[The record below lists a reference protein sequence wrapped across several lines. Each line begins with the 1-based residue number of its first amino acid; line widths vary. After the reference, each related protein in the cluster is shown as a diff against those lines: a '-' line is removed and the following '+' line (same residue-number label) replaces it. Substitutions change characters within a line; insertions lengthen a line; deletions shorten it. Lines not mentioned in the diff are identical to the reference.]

1 MDVTL
6 LPYGNARKGPDGSI
20 QCQHGPKECTGNI
33 WENCAIA
40 QKPQFEDHWKFILCL
55 EQAGLK
61 LLNATETCARAAGM
75 DYNLLAT
82 CAKGPEGQKLHEEAG
97 KKTGTHGWVPWVIV
111 DGKSIGQKFDDFV
124 SIVCKAY
131 EGPKP
136 EACAEQPVTTR
147 GFIRSCNQ
155 THDRTW

>member
-1 MDVTL
+1 ML
-6 LPYGNARKGPDGSI
+6 S
-20 QCQHGPKECTGNI
+20 
-33 WENCAIA
+33 
-40 QKPQFEDHWKFILCL
+40 
-55 EQAGLK
+55 
-61 LLNATETCARAAGM
+61 
-75 DYNLLAT
+75 NLRDLAMLH
-82 CAKGPEGQKLHEEAG
+82 PSHHIPGQKLHEEAG

-131 EGPKP
+131 EGSCQEGEVEVPARALPRAAVQLVGRYHGDLEHGVCTVHAGPKP